1 MEFVLLTNTV
11 FPFGVQ
17 SGRKGCLELMQRE
30 CRSSSAFFGVLN
42 SRIGGTCFAKDQG
55 STLDQ
60 GSWEW
65 VDSYVPSNFAKLEG
79 V

>member
-17 SGRKGCLELMQRE
+17 SGRKGCLKLMQRE
-30 CRSSSAFFGVLN
+30 CRSVLLFGVLN

-60 GSWEW
+60 GSWNGW
-65 VDSYVPSNFAKLEG
+65 TVMCPVTLQN
-79 V
+79 